1 MVLCY
6 DVIVVAL
13 WFCWVAIG
21 VVGLFGFV
29 VSGVGAGRCGLCTS
43 WCWLIEFAFWECCFG
58 LIAGG
63 LIVWGCWFWVG
74 CFCVL

>member
-43 WCWLIEFAFWECCFG
+43 L
-58 LIAGG
+58 
-63 LIVWGCWFWVG
+63 
-74 CFCVL
+74 VLAD